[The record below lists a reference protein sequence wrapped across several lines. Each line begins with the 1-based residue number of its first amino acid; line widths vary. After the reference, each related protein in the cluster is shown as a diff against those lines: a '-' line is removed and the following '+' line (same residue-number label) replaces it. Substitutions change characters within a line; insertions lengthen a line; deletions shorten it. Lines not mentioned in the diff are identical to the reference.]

1 MATSGT
7 KYRSILVDLKR
18 GNYKPIYYLM
28 GDEPFFIDSI
38 SDYIRDNA
46 IESEEERNFNQ
57 IVVYGSDISMNEVVQ
72 RAKAYPMGAERQ
84 VIIVKEA
91 QNLIKESTSNISA
104 TDLLADDAIFRLASL
119 YETKLNDK
127 AKALELYQSILKNYS
142 DSLFVVEAR
151 KRFRALR
158 EGVTAPVDDTRNP

>member
-84 VIIVKEA
+84 VILVKEA
-91 QNLIKESTSNISA
+91 QNLIKETTSNISA
-104 TDLLADDAIFRLASL
+104 TDLLADYMKNPQKSTILVFCHKNGTLDGRLCKKRISPARLRYRSFS
-119 YETKLNDK
+119 KR
-127 AKALELYQSILKNYS
+127 KN
-142 DSLFVVEAR
+142 F
-151 KRFRALR
+151 
-158 EGVTAPVDDTRNP
+158 